1 MELWLSAILIVLLA
15 VIIDATIGEVPNAIH
30 PLRWTGNLV
39 AFLDRHIRRTSKLAT
54 NLKGFFAYVIV
65 ACLYLFIALSI
76 IALSREYLN
85 EYVWIVLS
93 AFVFKVSFAVFSFR
107 RHVKPIQRDLENG
120 DLEAAAAKTQ
130 MIVSRKTKGMD
141 AEHIASSCTETI
153 TENLVDSVMS
163 PTLYFGL
170 LGIPGAIIFRCANLM
185 DAMWG
190 YLNEKYGDLGFF
202 VAKFDDVLGFI
213 SSRLSPL
220 FVTIAAF
227 LMGMEWRPVI
237 RMARE
242 GKDLTPSPNS
252 SWSMVACAAAL
263 GIRMEKVGVYVMG
276 KGEMPT
282 VKDITRCYHLVEF
295 TSLLFIFLVTLP
307 LYVFLGIH
315 VQLWFEGII
324 LKFWGLFV

>member
-65 ACLYLFIALSI
+65 AGLYLFIALSI

-170 LGIPGAIIFRCANLM
+170 LGIPGAIIFRCVNLM

-276 KGEMPT
+276 KGDMPT

-295 TSLLFIFLVTLP
+295 TSLLFIFLLRHGVNG
-307 LYVFLGIH
+307 VFHFG
-315 VQLWFEGII
+315 
-324 LKFWGLFV
+324 